1 MQNVL
6 RSCKVIKEHLFYVAS
21 GKAKAL
27 EASRCYLSVSQ
38 MLLDN
43 SRWYT
48 RGCFPFFHCC
58 IYKVCCKNSF
68 FRMSKAVA
76 VFQEIQDPQESH
88 LCNLFVVMVVPVRGI
103 QSLDCFK
110 KRFQSFRTCGDSTG
124 GGEWMA
130 HVGRDPHSGGCLST
144 INNYF
149 SRHFQTHF

>member
-1 MQNVL
+1 MCVPSLGQLKRDVKKAAANAKRVAKLQSDQRAPFL
-6 RSCKVIKEHLFYVAS
+6 RCL

-43 SRWYT
+43 GRWYT
-48 RGCFPFFHCC
+48 RGSFPFFHCC

-110 KRFQSFRTCGDSTG
+110 KRFQ
-124 GGEWMA
+124 
-130 HVGRDPHSGGCLST
+130 
-144 INNYF
+144 
-149 SRHFQTHF
+149 